1 VWIVPPGVPE
11 VLRVRMR
18 LEFSEDA
25 ALLEILES
33 LDAEFEE

>member
-1 VWIVPPGVPE
+1 

-33 LDAEFEE
+33 LDAAEFEE